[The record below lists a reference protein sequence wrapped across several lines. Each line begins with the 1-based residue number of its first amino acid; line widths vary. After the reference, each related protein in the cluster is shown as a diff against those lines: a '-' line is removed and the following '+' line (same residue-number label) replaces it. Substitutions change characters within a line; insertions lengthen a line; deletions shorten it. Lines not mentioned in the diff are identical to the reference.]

1 MSIRVPI
8 KGDKVRYGNR
18 NATVTSVYFNQK
30 ANRICE
36 IEYDNFNQG
45 MWYDEVL
52 SDSLEFQDDPPSLT
66 KGLRKLVDTNKQCPI
81 CESKWIVTKSVV
93 GNSYWKDC
101 GKCNKTKE
109 QIMKEN

>member
-1 MSIRVPI
+1 MSQTPPI

-18 NATVTSVYFNQK
+18 NATVTSVYFNAAGK
-30 ANRICE
+30 RICE
-36 IEYDNFNQG
+36 IEYDNFSQG

-66 KGLRKLVDTNKQCPI
+66 KGLRKLVDTNKQCPV
-81 CESKWIVTKSVV
+81 CETKWIVTKSVV
-93 GNSYWKDC
+93 GQTDWYDC
-101 GKCNKTKE
+101 HICKKTKE